1 MKNNTNRKTDKKK
14 LIYSILAIVVAA
26 ILLVSLSY
34 AWFFNRADMATLLEI
49 KPPSQIAILGPGG
62 SNRVSMTLDYTNAD
76 KDADNK
82 VMIRRVF
89 CVQSK
94 DNYMLEIAHTTN
106 LKGLTFQL
114 YEATEDA
121 GGTVTDVTDGGES
134 YTYKYD
140 VNKPLLGTYI
150 NQDTDAQ
157 ASPAYKYAN
166 NMKHDK
172 NYETGENV
180 QIHAEPLY
188 WKVIPTL
195 TPSAADKDKVTI
207 DGAEYHRTYYVCEI
221 SWTETTK
228 ETDIFYILAKTV

>member
-62 SNRVSMTLDYTNAD
+62 SDRVSMNLDYTNAD

-94 DNYMLEIAHTTN
+94 DNYMLEIVHTTN

-140 VNKPLLGTYI
+140 VNKPLSGTYI
-150 NQDTDAQ
+150 NRDTDAQ